1 MSTESRRYTI
11 VAGVVL
17 AYFVIF
23 PDDLTAVLAPAR
35 EILSLTNTISPWLYV
50 VLASVIIAWALVRCF
65 GRSRD
70 ITVR

>member
-23 PDDLTAVLAPAR
+23 PDDLTAVVAPAR

-50 VLASVIIAWALVRCF
+50 VLASGIIAWALVRCF

-70 ITVR
+70 VAAR